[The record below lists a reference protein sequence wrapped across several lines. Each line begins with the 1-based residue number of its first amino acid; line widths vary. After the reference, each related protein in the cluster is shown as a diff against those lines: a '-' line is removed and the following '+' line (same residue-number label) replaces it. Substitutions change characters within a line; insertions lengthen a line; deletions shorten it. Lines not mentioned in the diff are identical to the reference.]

1 MTRPERLVRGRLE
14 QARANLE
21 MTKFEPTDSSTGA
34 GTAVIGTTDSPV
46 TRPSDPEPPAG
57 LKVESVLPVPSRAVP
72 DRPVLLSQKAAAHLF
87 GVTTRTI
94 RTWTKKGK
102 LRAVRVEG
110 RIYYLQADIDVICDA
125 GTL

>member
-1 MTRPERLVRGRLE
+1 MTRPERLVRSRLE

-21 MTKFEPTDSSTGA
+21 MTKFEPTDSCTGA
-34 GTAVIGTTDSPV
+34 GTAAISTPDSPV
-46 TRPSDPEPPAG
+46 THQSHSAPAAG
-57 LKVESVLPVPSRAVP
+57 LNVESALPVPNGAAP
-72 DRPVLLSQKAAAHLF
+72 DRPVLLSQKAVALLF

-110 RIYYLQADIDVICDA
+110 RIYYLQADIDALCA
-125 GTL
+125 TGTL